1 MFASFSS
8 EYILDSFTGLDN
20 LFVSEYLPQ
29 APDMCIKVYVYGL
42 FLCSHS
48 HTPDNDLEAMA
59 RALSMQPSEIV
70 DAYTY
75 WAELGLVAIIQHSP
89 FSVRYLPPKSALNL
103 KKYSTAKYSEF
114 NMQIEAMF
122 DREIL
127 PNEFNEYYNAIETY
141 HIEPEA
147 FLLITRYCI
156 DLKGAN
162 INYKY
167 VLAVARNWA
176 NMGATTCERVEEK
189 ILEYDKVAEELI
201 QVMKALGSRKKAD
214 IDERAMYL
222 KWKEEFLFD
231 QNTILAV
238 ANRVKK
244 GGFSKLNNALT
255 KYYENKMMTIQE
267 IEEFESNRDKL
278 YALAK
283 NINRTIG
290 VYYEQLDYIIETYIN
305 DWLSK
310 GYEEDALIMIAD
322 ACFRKN
328 IRTLEGMNGFV
339 SKLYKQGLVS
349 SNSIN
354 SHVERLSAAD
364 KKIAEIFEALGIEK
378 NITSWDRDSYRTWTY
393 SWGMS
398 DELIL
403 FCATKSK
410 GTSSP
415 MAYMNKILSS
425 WYDQKITTL
434 EQANS
439 YAFPAANMP
448 AQAPNARMQNERKYT
463 QQELNALIDDITK
476 VEF

>member
-349 SNSIN
+349 ANSIN

>member
-8 EYILDSFTGLDN
+8 EYLLDSYTGLDN
-20 LFVSEYLPQ
+20 LFISEYLPQ

-59 RALSMQPSEIV
+59 RTLYMQPSEII
-70 DAYTY
+70 DAFTY
-75 WAELGLVAIIQHSP
+75 WAELGLVSIVQHNP
-89 FSVRYLPPKSALNL
+89 FCVKYLPPKNALNV
-103 KKYSTAKYSEF
+103 KKYSATKYHDF
-114 NMQIEAMF
+114 NMQLEAMF

-147 FLLITRYCI
+147 FLLIAKYCI
-156 DLKGAN
+156 DLKGGN
-162 INYKY
+162 INYRY

-176 NMGATTCERVEEK
+176 NAGITTCERVEEK
-189 ILEYDKVAEELI
+189 ILEYDKVSEELSL
-201 QVMKALGSRKKAD
+201 VMKALGSRKKAD

-231 QNTILAV
+231 QNTILTV
-238 ANRVKK
+238 AQRVKK
-244 GGFSKLNNALT
+244 GGFTKLNSELT

-267 IEEFESNRDKL
+267 IEAFENNREKL
-278 YALAK
+278 YALARK
-283 NINRTIG
+283 INRTIG

-305 DWLSK
+305 DWISK
-310 GYEEDALIMIAD
+310 GFEEDALLLIAD

-328 IRTLEGMNGFV
+328 IRTLDGMNGLIG
-339 SKLYKQGLVS
+339 KLYKQGLVS
-349 SNSIN
+349 ANSII
-354 SHVERLSAAD
+354 SHLERLSVID
-364 KKIAEIFEALGIEK
+364 KKISEIFEALGIEK

-403 FCATKSK
+403 FCASK
-410 GTSSP
+410 ARGTASP
-415 MAYMNKILSS
+415 MAYMNKILST

-434 EQANS
+434 EQAK
-439 YAFPAANMP
+439 AFHFPSTALDT
-448 AQAPNARMQNERKYT
+448 QTTSKMQNERKYT